1 MRLTGSIVLYPPP
14 PPPPPPPSRGLG
26 SGDMFLCY
34 YPNRSIGFGALLL
47 LRGTGVAF
55 LGGVGSRA
63 SWRGGSGAGLAGVLA
78 TDAYVGWGWVFGG
91 AEA

>member
-1 MRLTGSIVLYPPP
+1 MSLTGSIVLYPPQAEAWALVICF
-14 PPPPPPPSRGLG
+14 SV
-26 SGDMFLCY
+26 Y

-63 SWRGGSGAGLAGVLA
+63 SWRGGSGAGLAGVLV
-78 TDAYVGWGWVFGG
+78 TDAYVGRGWVFGG